1 MLAAKF
7 NWEEKET
14 SDKMFTILTSLS
26 LVGTLLGNALAGRY
40 MHKGRRATL
49 IAGCLLAIS
58 GACFMQ
64 ILVYFVF
71 TGGSVF
77 VQTGT
82 GAMEVA

>member
-7 NWEEKET
+7 DWEEKET